1 MSKLIRI
8 FSVSFVKFPGAKIFD
23 PKNTQGVYLQK
34 FLVKKFYD
42 LEFDEIYRGCST

>member
-8 FSVSFVKFPGAKIFD
+8 FSVSFVKFQGAKIFD